1 MRIALLAAAVAVG
14 ALACGKQGDQSQT
27 NQTNPPAPAAGTDSG
42 AAPAG
47 GQGASNGPVVE
58 VKMTGNGSTR
68 AAFEPSTI
76 SITPGTT
83 VRFINVS
90 GGPHNIAFWSDSIPS
105 GAASGLQAGMKN
117 TIDNLSGP
125 FLTQPND
132 TYEVTFPANAPKG
145 NYKGYCVPH
154 VTMGMKMNVKV
165 Q

>member
-1 MRIALLAAAVAVG
+1 MRIALLAAVVAVG
-14 ALACGKQGDQSQT
+14 ALACGKKGDQ
-27 NQTNPPAPAAGTDSG
+27 NQSTQNPPAPAAAATDSG

-47 GQGASNGPVVE
+47 GQVVE

-68 AAFEPSTI
+68 AAFEPSSIT
-76 SITPGTT
+76 ITPGTT
-83 VRFINVS
+83 VRFTNVS
-90 GGPHNIAFWSDSIPS
+90 GGPHNIAFWSDSVPS
-105 GAASGLQAGMKN
+105 GAAAALQQGMKN

-132 TYEVTFPANAPKG
+132 TYDVTFPANAPKG

-154 VTMGMKMNVKV
+154 VTMGMKLAIKV